1 MWEIYV
7 IIFLVCTGFGVA
19 ILMARKTKNQTVVVQ
34 QSQVD
39 PSEIAKAVAK
49 AMTEELRSVLKEQ
62 GPVGL
67 ARRVAQ
73 PGEDVIEMDES
84 IIPMEEKIDVE
95 EANLDSL
102 GNEEA
107 VEDKELSSS
116 KSKLASILNKRKS

>member
-1 MWEIYV
+1 
-7 IIFLVCTGFGVA
+7 
-19 ILMARKTKNQTVVVQ
+19 MARKTKNQTVIVQ

-49 AMTEELRSVLKEQ
+49 AIAEELRSVLKEQ

-73 PGEDVIEMDES
+73 EDENVIEMDES

-107 VEDKELSSS
+107 VEDKDLSSS